1 MPRPLLSQV
10 EVDAFREDLVGAAL
24 QRFAAHGYAGV
35 TLRGLA
41 ADLGCSP
48 MTPYRYF
55 RDKDEIFSA
64 VRAAAF
70 ARFADALERADRGA
84 GPVERLR
91 ALGRAYVRFALG
103 EPDAYRVMFELG
115 QPDAGGYPELL
126 TQGQRAWESLR
137 NVIGDAVTAGKLAG
151 DPRLLAHIC
160 WAGLHGAVSLQLA
173 GKLGLGCALEDLVE
187 PIMDTLVRGAGCPS
201 RGSQIDRPRQRQKR
215 RTAHATR

>member
-1 MPRPLLSQV
+1 MARPLLSQV
-10 EVDAFREDLVGAAL
+10 ELDAFREELVGAAL
-24 QRFAAHGYAGV
+24 RRFAAHGYAGV

-55 RDKDEIFSA
+55 RDKSEIFSA

-70 ARFADALERADRGA
+70 ARFADTLERADRGA
-84 GPVERLR
+84 SPLERLR
-91 ALGRAYVRFALG
+91 ALGRAYVRFALA

-115 QPDAGGYPELL
+115 QPDAGDYPQLL
-126 TQGQRAWESLR
+126 AQGQRAWESLR
-137 NVIGDAVTAGKLAG
+137 NAIDDAVAARSLAG

-160 WAGLHGAVSLQLA
+160 WAGLHGAVSLHLA
-173 GKLGLGCALEDLVE
+173 GKLALGCTLDDLVE
-187 PIMDTLVRGAGCPS
+187 PIMDTLVRGAGSPS
-201 RGSQIDRPRQRQKR
+201 RGSTKTRDRRTTKR